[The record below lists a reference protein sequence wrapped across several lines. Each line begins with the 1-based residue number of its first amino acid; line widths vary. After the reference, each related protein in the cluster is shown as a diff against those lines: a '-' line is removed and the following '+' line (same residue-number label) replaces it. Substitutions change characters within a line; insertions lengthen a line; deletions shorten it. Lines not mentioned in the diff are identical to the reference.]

1 MSAERLELL
10 TRAFEKEVAD
20 KALPGVN
27 IMVARKGRVVY
38 SRAVGAPSMVIDN
51 TMIKLVARAHR
62 WQQLL
67 LQGVYA
73 SIEEL
78 AQAEAINPSYVSRV
92 MRLSCLAPSIT
103 EAIMEG
109 QHPAHL
115 TAKELL
121 APFPLAWAA
130 QREHF
135 KLG

>member
-1 MSAERLELL
+1 MPISFR
-10 TRAFEKEVAD
+10 RRGG
-20 KALPGVN
+20 KAVIVLPDG
-27 IMVARKGRVVY
+27 

-51 TMIKLVARAHR
+51 TMIKLIARAHR

-78 AQAEAINPSYVSRV
+78 AEAEAINPSYVSRV

-130 QREHF
+130 QQAHF

>member
-1 MSAERLELL
+1 MTAGDQAPTLQTNLPMTFR
-10 TRAFEKEVAD
+10 RRGG
-20 KALPGVN
+20 KAVIVLPDG
-27 IMVARKGRVVY
+27 
-38 SRAVGAPSMVIDN
+38 SRAVGTPAMTIDN
-51 TMIKLVARAHR
+51 TMIKLIARAHR

-78 AQAEAINPSYVSRV
+78 AEAEAINPSYVSRV
-92 MRLSCLAPSIT
+92 MRLACLAPEIT
-103 EAIMEG
+103 EAILEG

-121 APFPLAWAA
+121 APFPLDWAG
-130 QREHF
+130 QRAHF

>member
-1 MSAERLELL
+1 MNPEPQQPGLQTTVPISFR
-10 TRAFEKEVAD
+10 RRGG
-20 KALPGVN
+20 KAVIVLPDG
-27 IMVARKGRVVY
+27 

-51 TMIKLVARAHR
+51 TMIKLIARAHR

-130 QREHF
+130 QQEHF

>member
-1 MSAERLELL
+1 MNPEPHQPGLQTTVPISFR
-10 TRAFEKEVAD
+10 RRGG
-20 KALPGVN
+20 KAVIVLPDG
-27 IMVARKGRVVY
+27 

-51 TMIKLVARAHR
+51 TMIKLIARAHR

-78 AQAEAINPSYVSRV
+78 SEAEAINPSYVSRV

-130 QREHF
+130 QQEHF

>member
-1 MSAERLELL
+1 MNPEPPPGLQTTVPISFR
-10 TRAFEKEVAD
+10 RRGG
-20 KALPGVN
+20 KAVIVLPDG
-27 IMVARKGRVVY
+27 

-51 TMIKLVARAHR
+51 TMIKLIARAHR

-78 AQAEAINPSYVSRV
+78 AEAEAINPSYVSRV

-130 QREHF
+130 QQAHF

>member
-1 MSAERLELL
+1 MNPELPQPGL
-10 TRAFEKEVAD
+10 QTTVPISFRRRGG
-20 KALPGVN
+20 KAVIVLPDG
-27 IMVARKGRVVY
+27 

-103 EAIMEG
+103 EVIMEG

>member
-1 MSAERLELL
+1 M
-10 TRAFEKEVAD
+10 T
-20 KALPGVN
+20 
-27 IMVARKGRVVY
+27 
-38 SRAVGAPSMVIDN
+38 IDN
-51 TMIKLVARAHR
+51 TMIKLIARAHR

-78 AQAEAINPSYVSRV
+78 AEAEAINPSYVSRV
-92 MRLSCLAPSIT
+92 MRLACLAPEIT
-103 EAIMEG
+103 EAILEG

-121 APFPLAWAA
+121 APFPLDWVG
-130 QREHF
+130 QRAHF